1 MTYAA
6 ATGMTYIAGLWRER
20 LFCQLLWTVARSPES
35 THLSF
40 YRAPSFSW
48 ASIDGAVGFYDKR
61 ETFAIEA
68 QWAIRDLSVTVD
80 TEGSNPYRK
89 VTSGTLT
96 LRGRVKPAMG
106 FFVHEG
112 GIELYGGDDSKR
124 TAIGSGKLDE
134 PERQMVDDTVYCFLA
149 MVSIHEIPLDSQ
161 IHFQGDKTYSL
172 VHVLLLRHIAGQP
185 LNTYYRVGTGR
196 VSRKG

>member
-20 LFCQLLWTVARSPES
+20 LFCHLLWTVARSPES

-149 MVSIHEIPLDSQ
+149 MVSIHEIPPDSQ